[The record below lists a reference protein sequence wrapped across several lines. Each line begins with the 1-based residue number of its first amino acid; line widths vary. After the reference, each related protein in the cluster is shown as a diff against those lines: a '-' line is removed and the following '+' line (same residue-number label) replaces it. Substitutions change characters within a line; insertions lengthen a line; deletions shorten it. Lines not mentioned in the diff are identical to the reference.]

1 MAFGKVYQFTALC
14 FGLSVAPQ
22 VFTRVMAPVSE
33 FSTVLDSASALSAR
47 LANSGVLPRV
57 DSSFSEDGPPVVQF
71 SRNSRQLREV
81 SACVASE
88 DISSSESYWTL
99 SVSGLLQPRNEST
112 SFSPLAPCFYHEW
125 INLRILA
132 RVDEDAVLSDSAHSG
147 GAAADAVVPV
157 CPSSG
162 LGPLRF
168 RSSCAVV
175 FGDPPGSFLVVGP
188 RATPRAARARQL
200 ARAGVSPA
208 RLVVR
213 LFRCRLGFRLN
224 PFLGSSGP

>member
-1 MAFGKVYQFTALC
+1 M
-14 FGLSVAPQ
+14 
-22 VFTRVMAPVSE
+22 
-33 FSTVLDSASALSAR
+33 
-47 LANSGVLPRV
+47 
-57 DSSFSEDGPPVVQF
+57 QF

-88 DISSSESYWTL
+88 DVSSSESYWTL

-112 SFSPLAPCFYHEW
+112 SFSQLAPCFYHEW

-132 RVDEDAVLSDSAHSG
+132 RVNEDAVLSDSSHSG

-175 FGDPPGSFLVVGP
+175 FGDPPGSFMVVGP
-188 RATPRAARARQL
+188 RVARARQL
-200 ARAGVSPA
+200 AWAGVSPA
-208 RLVVR
+208 RLIVR
-213 LFRCRLGFRLN
+213 LFRCQLGSRLS
-224 PFLGSSGP
+224 PFLGSEWTLNLSVFQQLGVGGRCQSTFATSLFHRCLPYFSLFHDPNALRTEVLQPWNGWQAYAFPPYALLYAIL

>member
-1 MAFGKVYQFTALC
+1 M
-14 FGLSVAPQ
+14 
-22 VFTRVMAPVSE
+22 
-33 FSTVLDSASALSAR
+33 
-47 LANSGVLPRV
+47 
-57 DSSFSEDGPPVVQF
+57 QF
-71 SRNSRQLREV
+71 SRNSCQLREV

-99 SVSGLLQPRNEST
+99 SVSGVLQPRNEST
-112 SFSPLAPCFYHEW
+112 SFSQLAPGFYHEW

-132 RVDEDAVLSDSAHSG
+132 RVDEDAVLSDSVHSV

-168 RSSCAVV
+168 RSSWAVV
-175 FGDPPGSFLVVGP
+175 FGDPPGSFLVVG
-188 RATPRAARARQL
+188 PRAARARQL

-213 LFRCRLGFRLN
+213 LFRCWLGSRLN
-224 PFLGSSGP
+224 PFLGSEWTLNLSVFQQLRRRWPVSFDLFTTSLFHRCLPYFSLPRSQCS